1 MGLGKGEYLSG
12 QYPPF
17 PAAAPQAAWSALSL
31 QSHTCLA
38 LYFLGSA
45 RLFCILKA
53 TVSLWP
59 YYPLRNYFSG
69 LPYQMVSGV
78 SFLFFWWH
86 YFFVI
91 VHRLSLVAANGATL
105 HCSVRA
111 SHRNGVFWGAL
122 AVGTWA
128 SVVPAR
134 ELSSC
139 GTQASCSM
147 AHLPG
152 AGIGPVSP
160 ALARGFLAT
169 VPPEKSY

>member
-1 MGLGKGEYLSG
+1 MWGWMGLGKGGYLSG

-45 RLFCILKA
+45 RLLCILKA
-53 TVSLWP
+53 TVSLGP
-59 YYPLRNYFSG
+59 YYPLLELFQWAS
-69 LPYQMVSGV
+69 YQMVSGV
-78 SFLFFWWH
+78 SFIF
-86 YFFVI
+86 
-91 VHRLSLVAANGATL
+91 LVALFLCYCAQAFSSCCKWGAAL
-105 HCSVRA
+105 RCGVRA
-111 SHRNGVFWGAL
+111 SHCNGISFWGAL
-122 AVGTWA
+122 AVGMWA

-147 AHLPG
+147 AC
-152 AGIGPVSP
+152 GI
-160 ALARGFLAT
+160 FL
-169 VPPEKSY
+169 EQGSNLCLLH